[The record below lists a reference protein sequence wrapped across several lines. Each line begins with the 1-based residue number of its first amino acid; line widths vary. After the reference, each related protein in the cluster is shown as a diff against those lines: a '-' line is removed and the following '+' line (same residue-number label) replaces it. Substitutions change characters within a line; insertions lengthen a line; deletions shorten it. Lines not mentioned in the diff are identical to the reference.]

1 MVASTR
7 KEDFIGRD
15 LINGNP
21 GVTDPVGDYLG
32 RTTTATVDYLGRTLT
47 VLPWPGAV
55 AVSLGA
61 LYYVVGGELV
71 VTTAGTPAAGAP
83 ALPGAVGGTVVSGT
97 ATFTRT
103 E

>member
-1 MVASTR
+1 
-7 KEDFIGRD
+7 
-15 LINGNP
+15 
-21 GVTDPVGDYLG
+21 
-32 RTTTATVDYLGRTLT
+32 
-47 VLPWPGAV
+47 V

-61 LYYVVGGELV
+61 LYYIVGGELV